1 MFIHYVFSTHQGGF
15 MSKFDFN
22 KKHISRLLCAVLLIL
37 SFSLVSARCASDVDA
52 TVVFADGPKNHVF
65 SQDSMDFL
73 KKMQQANRELASAVL
88 PSVVTVDV
96 VETRKV
102 RDPFGGM
109 PFQFFFGRPEGDD
122 ENSDSGTREY
132 KTQGLG
138 SGFVVKKVGKTYY
151 ALTNQHVAGKAS
163 EISVKLYNKQ
173 EVKAKLV
180 GADSRRDIAL
190 VSFDSDEDI
199 PIAKLGNSDEVEVGD
214 IAFAI
219 GSPMGFVSSVT
230 QGMISAVGR
239 HGGPNSNINDF
250 IQTDA
255 AINQGNSGGPL
266 VNIYGE
272 VIGVNTWIASSS
284 GGSQGLGFSIP
295 INNVKKA
302 IEDFIQFGEIKS
314 GWLGV
319 QLSSV
324 DKDFLKSLGVEQTE
338 GALASQLFLGSPAD
352 KAGMMA
358 GDFIV
363 ELNGKPVKS
372 VDKLVLDVGDLLA
385 GEDATFKVIRDK
397 REVILHAKIEARDE
411 KLVGD
416 SSRLW
421 PGFAPIPLTDEI
433 IEKLNLAKGQEGVI
447 ITSLLAK
454 SPAVIMGLKQ
464 SDIVVGICDKK
475 VRNIGEFYRELA
487 EPRSEVWFD
496 IVREG
501 QRFSTVRFKKK

>member
-1 MFIHYVFSTHQGGF
+1 MLN
-15 MSKFDFN
+15 FN
-22 KKHISRLLCAVLLIL
+22 KKYLSSLWLALIAII
-37 SFSLVSARCASDVDA
+37 SFSLVSAKCVSDDEA
-52 TVVFADGPKNHVF
+52 NVVFADSPRNHVF

-96 VETRKV
+96 VETRKIK
-102 RDPFGGM
+102 DPFSSL
-109 PFQFFFGRPEGDD
+109 PFQFFFGNPNEDDD
-122 ENSDSGTREY
+122 ERGDGGTREY

-138 SGFVVKKVGKTYY
+138 SGFIVKKVGKVYY

-163 EISVKLYNKQ
+163 EISVKLYNKK
-173 EVKAKLV
+173 EIKAKLV
-180 GADSRRDIAL
+180 GADARRDIAL
-190 VSFDSDEDI
+190 VSFETEEDI
-199 PIAKLGNSDEVEVGD
+199 PLAKLGDSDEVEVGD

-302 IEDFIQFGEIKS
+302 IEDFIQFGEIKN

-319 QLSSV
+319 QLVQV
-324 DKDFLKSLGVEQTE
+324 DKDFLKSLNIARTE
-338 GALASQLFLGSPAD
+338 GALAAQVFLGSPAD

-358 GDFIV
+358 GDFII

-385 GEDATFKVIRDK
+385 GEDATFKVIRDNK
-397 REVILHAKIEARDE
+397 EVTLHAKIEARDE
-411 KLVGD
+411 KIVED
-416 SSRLW
+416 SSKLW
-421 PGFAPIPLTDEI
+421 PGFTPVPMTDEI
-433 IEKLNLAKGQEGVI
+433 IEKLNLSKGQEGVLI
-447 ITSLLAK
+447 ASLLPK

-464 SDIVVGICDKK
+464 SDVVVAVCDKK
-475 VRNIGEFYRELA
+475 VRSIAEFYHELSVQ
-487 EPRSEVWFD
+487 RSEVWFD
-496 IVREG
+496 IIREG
-501 QRFSTVRFKKK
+501 QTLSTVRFKKTK